1 MIDPAKISHRVWAEI
16 DLDNLVFNFKQAQK
30 AAPNSETLAV
40 IKADAYGH
48 GAVPAAKAL
57 AAAGAKRFAVATA
70 EEALQLRRHGVRE
83 PILLLGM
90 VPTRWAPQ
98 LAGQDITL
106 AVGTLE
112 YAETCAELAAGAG
125 VPLKVHVKVD
135 TGMRRIGFEPAE
147 AVASALA
154 VAALPGVEV
163 EGIFTHFCV
172 ADDPAEDDF
181 TALQFERFMK
191 VCDGVKA
198 AGLNIPL
205 RHCANSAGIIAHP
218 ETHLDMVRPGIMLY
232 GSNPC
237 RHIDFELRAPLS
249 LRGRMAYV
257 KPIGEG
263 ESVGYGR
270 TWYAGRPSV
279 IASIG
284 IGYADGLLRNL
295 SNKIEMLARGQRAKQ
310 VGRICMDMTML
321 DVTDVPGVQTGDVA
335 TLIGT
340 DGAETITGDEMADA
354 IGTISYE
361 VFCAVG
367 RRVPRLYLQNGEVT
381 GETCYVDLL

>member
-1 MIDPAKISHRVWAEI
+1 MIDPTKINHRVWAEI

-30 AAPNSETLAV
+30 AAPNSEVLAV

-48 GAVPAAKAL
+48 GAVPAARAL

-70 EEALQLRRHGVRE
+70 EEALQLRRHGVKE

-90 VPTRWAPQ
+90 VPTRWAPE
-98 LAGQDITL
+98 LAKAGITL

-112 YAETCAELAAGAG
+112 YAQACAELAAGT
-125 VPLKVHVKVD
+125 PFKVHIKVD
-135 TGMRRIGFEPAE
+135 TGMRRIGFEPAAAVE
-147 AVASALA
+147 AALA

-172 ADDPAEDDF
+172 ADDPAEDEF
-181 TALQFERFMK
+181 TALQLERFLQ

-257 KPIGEG
+257 KPIGAG

-270 TWYAGRPSV
+270 TWFSERPSV

-295 SNKIEMLARGQRAKQ
+295 SNKIDMLARGQRAKQ

-321 DVTDVPGVQTGDVA
+321 DVTDVPGVQAGDVA

-367 RRVPRLYLQNGEVT
+367 RRVPRLYVQNGAVVD
-381 GETCYVDLL
+381 ETCYVDRL